1 METNKRG
8 QGLSTNAIILIIL
21 GIFVLVILVVG
32 FTLGWDI
39 IAPWI
44 SKENVDDVV
53 KGCAISCNTQS
64 EYGFCTQPR
73 TLVDPDKNEYR
84 NISCFALTQVPE
96 TQKYKIGECNN
107 LQCGKVDFKKGSFTN
122 STLACADNPKKS
134 IFIGDDKVKTF
145 MTCPPAS

>member
-1 METNKRG
+1 MNNKRG

-32 FTLGWDI
+32 FTLGWDV

-64 EYGFCTQPR
+64 EYGFCTQTR
-73 TLVDPDKNEYR
+73 TLVDSDKNEYK

-96 TQKYKIGECNN
+96 TQKYKIGDCNI
-107 LQCGKVDFKKGSFTN
+107 QCGEVNFKGDVTFVKG
-122 STLACADNPKKS
+122 ADPCINITSGS
-134 IFIGDDKVKTF
+134 IFVVNKKVKTF
-145 MTCPPAS
+145 MTC